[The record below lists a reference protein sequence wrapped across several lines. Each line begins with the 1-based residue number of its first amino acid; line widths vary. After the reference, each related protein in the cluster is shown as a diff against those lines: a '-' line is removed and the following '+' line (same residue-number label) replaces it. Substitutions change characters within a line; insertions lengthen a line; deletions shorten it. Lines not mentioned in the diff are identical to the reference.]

1 MASKI
6 LVADDE
12 KKICNILTKILS
24 EEGYKVKAVTSGEE
38 AVNIV
43 DEFQPELILMD
54 QNMPGISG
62 IEAMEQIKEKRPQST
77 VIVITAY
84 GSIPL
89 AVDAMKKGAYDY
101 ISKPFD
107 NDELLL
113 VIQRAIERNRLTEEI
128 AELKKQLQEKF
139 SFRNII
145 GVSPKMRQVF
155 EKMARVCDTNATV
168 LIQGETGTGK
178 ELVASAIH
186 YRSSRKSKPFVAVN
200 CGAIPVNLLESE
212 FFGHEKGAFTDA
224 KDKKCGKFEQ
234 ADGGT
239 LFLDEIGELPMDA
252 QVKLLRV
259 LDEQRITRIG
269 GSETIPVDV
278 RVITAT
284 NRNLQEEVNKGT
296 FRSDLFYRLNIFT
309 ILLPPL
315 RERKEDIPL
324 LVEYFIDKYN
334 RQLNKKVST
343 ISRFAVN
350 CLENYEWH
358 GNVRD
363 LENAVQSAMILAK
376 ENVISLDDLP
386 MRLRGYPEVTED
398 IKINQKGLEETV
410 KDMTH
415 KIEKEI
421 ILKALQ
427 KCDNSKTNT
436 AEYLKVS
443 RKTLFNKM
451 KQYNLL

>member
-186 YRSSRKSKPFVAVN
+186 YGSSRKSKPFVAVN